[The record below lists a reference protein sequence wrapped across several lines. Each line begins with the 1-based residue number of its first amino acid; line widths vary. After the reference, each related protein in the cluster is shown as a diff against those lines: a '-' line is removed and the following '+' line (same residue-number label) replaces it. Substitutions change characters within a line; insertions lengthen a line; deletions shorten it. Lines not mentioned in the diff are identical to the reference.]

1 LVDRCIRGTSYTGI
15 TYPNAFCRLR
25 DYCPIG
31 GKQRPMPEP
40 PPEINARQVGRADL
54 PRFTPIISVIDRR
67 SWFWDD
73 FPLPALFV
81 RLGEILTNK
90 GLLNEVSKVGLH
102 DYLGYDGKIALSTIM
117 PDEIIDKLKP
127 VDYIK
132 LVGDLRPDV
141 AMVSDNHTYVDD
153 PFYLSW
159 SQTIR
164 LVRYAAELRDLGVPV
179 LGLVKGAISKQTQ
192 WCIEKQ
198 LQLGYT
204 SFALPVREL
213 ARVDLLD
220 GYLTTTTYT
229 LRKAGANPELV
240 VYGLSHR
247 IRRLKGAKYATLSW
261 YIHAKRRFIF
271 LGEKTRSVLYPD
283 IEYVP
288 AIALPA
294 RELGRMTCYMM
305 YESSHF
311 TTCYS
316 RRPDSRGGLAD
327 GGREARG
334 PGRPALRSGKSTMDQ
349 GEGGLRGG
357 RRTPCLVWAP

>member
-1 LVDRCIRGTSYTGI
+1 LVDRCIRGASYTGI

-54 PRFTPIISVIDRR
+54 PRFTPTISVVDRR

-117 PDEIIDKLKP
+117 PDEAIDKLKP
-127 VDYIK
+127 ADYTK

-141 AMVSDNHTYVDD
+141 AMVSDNYTYVDD

-198 LQLGYT
+198 LKLGYA

-247 IRRLKGAKYATLSW
+247 IRRLKEAKYATLSW

-288 AIALPA
+288 CDCPA
-294 RELGRMTCYMM
+294 CKGARPYDLLHDVRKLSLHNLLQQKARFEGRA
-305 YESSHF
+305 
-311 TTCYS
+311 
-316 RRPDSRGGLAD
+316 G
-327 GGREARG
+327 
-334 PGRPALRSGKSTMDQ
+334 
-349 GEGGLRGG
+349 
-357 RRTPCLVWAP
+357 

>member
-1 LVDRCIRGTSYTGI
+1 
-15 TYPNAFCRLR
+15 
-25 DYCPIG
+25 
-31 GKQRPMPEP
+31 MPEP
-40 PPEINARQVGRADL
+40 PPEIDARQVGRADL
-54 PRFTPIISVIDRR
+54 PLFTPIISVVDRK

-73 FPLPALFV
+73 FPQPALFI

-90 GLLNEVSKVGLH
+90 ALLKDISKVGLH
-102 DYLGYDGKIALSTIM
+102 DYLRYDGKIALSTIM
-117 PDEIIDKLKP
+117 PDEVIDKLKP
-127 VDYIK
+127 TDYVK

-159 SQTIR
+159 FQTIR

-198 LQLGYT
+198 LQLGYN

-247 IRRLKGAKYATLSW
+247 IRRLKEAKYATLSW

-288 AIALPA
+288 CDCPA
-294 RELGRMTCYMM
+294 CKGARPYDLLHNVRKLSLHNLLQQKARFEGRT
-305 YESSHF
+305 
-311 TTCYS
+311 
-316 RRPDSRGGLAD
+316 G
-327 GGREARG
+327 
-334 PGRPALRSGKSTMDQ
+334 
-349 GEGGLRGG
+349 
-357 RRTPCLVWAP
+357 

>member
-1 LVDRCIRGTSYTGI
+1 MLSWLDSERKGKCGANCYACSYYRVLCPGCITRICLVDRCIRGTSYTGI

-31 GKQRPMPEP
+31 GKQRPALEQIPET
-40 PPEINARQVGRADL
+40 NAHQVKRADL
-54 PRFTPIISVIDRR
+54 PQFTPIISIADNR
-67 SWFWDD
+67 SWFWDTFS
-73 FPLPALFV
+73 FPAIFV
-81 RLGEILTNK
+81 RLGELLTTK
-90 GLLNEVSKVGLH
+90 GLLDEVSKSGLH

-127 VDYIK
+127 ADYIR

-159 SQTIR
+159 SQTVR

-179 LGLVKGAISKQTQ
+179 LGVVKGAISKQTH

-213 ARVDLLD
+213 AKLDLLD
-220 GYLTTTTYT
+220 GYLTTTVHT
-229 LRKAGANPELV
+229 LKEAEAKPELV

-247 IRRLKGAKYATLSW
+247 IRRLKEAKYATLSW

-271 LGEKTRSVLYPD
+271 VGEKTRSVLYPD

-288 AIALPA
+288 CDCPA
-294 RELGRMTCYMM
+294 CNGARPYDLL
-305 YESSHF
+305 HDV
-311 TTCYS
+311 
-316 RRPDSRGGLAD
+316 RRLSLHNLLQQK
-327 GGREARG
+327 AR
-334 PGRPALRSGKSTMDQ
+334 LEGK
-349 GEGGLRGG
+349 
-357 RRTPCLVWAP
+357 AA